1 MKVLLDT
8 HTFLW
13 WNMDAPQLSTTARDI
28 IASGRAEVYISAA
41 TAWELAIK
49 AHKGRLILPA
59 PPAEYIHER
68 IAYYHF
74 KPLPILISHASQT
87 FLLPDH
93 HADPFDRLLV
103 AQCQVEKMVLLSA
116 DDQLRAYAVE
126 VIW

>member
-13 WNMDAPQLSTTARDI
+13 WNMDAPQLSTTARDL
-28 IASGRAEVYISAA
+28 IASGRVVVYISAA

-59 PPAEYIHER
+59 PPADYLNER
-68 IAYYHF
+68 MSYYGF
-74 KPLPILISHASQT
+74 RPLPVLISHASQT
-87 FLLPDH
+87 FFLPDH

-103 AQCQVEKMVLLSA
+103 AQCQLENLALLSA
-116 DDQLRAYAVE
+116 DERLRAYPVE